1 MVNQDTAFQKLPY
14 KYFCSLPE
22 DRSPDAEEIIGKNIV
37 WIIDGKPHYGHVI
50 SVENKNVRILLE
62 KKWMRRSKWTVN
74 WREILL
80 APNGSESNLSKNLER
95 ENQKNKKIEQIKI
108 HMEKLMKYSKSEEI
122 NVNEELK
129 NSENGELFSY
139 FLEEMRIY
147 NELLEELE
155 TTRAT
160 VVETQE
166 KLMNIRKRCIDSG
179 ISQDQ
184 MPEISKVS
192 ITQKSR
198 EKEYTKKISRDKKR
212 ILVNI
217 RIKTRFLLA
226 NLLLAVGKEGIES
239 EKIIETI
246 SFALSKNPE
255 YSSNSITGHR
265 IMGMLSAFSR
275 RGEAESLAKNK
286 WRATEKLMISQKPL
300 EIFE

>member
-1 MVNQDTAFQKLPY
+1 MINQDTTFQKLPY

-95 ENQKNKKIEQIKI
+95 ENQKNKKIEEIKI

-160 VVETQE
+160 VIETQE
-166 KLMNIRKRCIDSG
+166 KLMDIRKRCIDSG
-179 ISQDQ
+179 ISQNQ

-226 NLLLAVGKEGIES
+226 NLLLAVGKDGIES

-286 WRATEKLMISQKPL
+286 WRATEKLIISQKPL